1 MHLQVQNTKQNKGGD
16 NKIKLSAIFPVKQRY
31 NLNEIAR
38 PDFDTKFTVIVNAM
52 TI

>member
-1 MHLQVQNTKQNKGGD
+1 MHVQVQNTKQNKGGD
-16 NKIKLSAIFPVKQRY
+16 NKIKLPAIFPAKQRF